1 MPYTEIRERLDEI
14 PRDKP
19 VYTYCRS
26 GFRSYIAYCVLRQNG
41 WDDVAFLSGGM
52 ITYHGYHRT
61 PLTVG
66 KGGTPV
72 VAHAED
78 ELAQRPGALQHV

>member
-1 MPYTEIRERLDEI
+1 
-14 PRDKP
+14 
-19 VYTYCRS
+19 
-26 GFRSYIAYCVLRQNG
+26 VLKQNG

-66 KGGTPV
+66 TGGTPV

-78 ELAQRPGALQHV
+78 DLAQRPGALEHV